1 MPSDT
6 NAPIGESP
14 DAAPE
19 FFVDECLSQR
29 WVAEE
34 LRSRGVAV
42 HTMREVFPLGT
53 IVTDEEWLAMC
64 GTRGWVGLTKDKNIR
79 HRQNERRALRSAKV
93 RVFVLIAR
101 KAVSGPDQG
110 KVFGKALKRMREI
123 ITTTAPPFIA
133 SVDRVGHVELL
144 KLSDD

>member
-14 DAAPE
+14 EPAPE

-34 LRSRGVAV
+34 LRSRGVVV
-42 HTMREVFPLGT
+42 HTMRDVFPPGAL
-53 IVTDEEWLAMC
+53 VTDEQWLDVV
-64 GTRGWVGLTKDKNIR
+64 GKRGWVALTKDKHIR

-101 KAVSGPDQG
+101 KAVSGSDQG

-123 ITTTAPPFIA
+123 IATTAPPFIA
-133 SVDRVGHVELL
+133 SVDRVGHVELMS
-144 KLSDD
+144 LSND